1 MFKIY
6 VAEFGVLKKII
17 IICGPTGVGKTK
29 LSIQL
34 AKKLNG
40 EIVVA
45 DSQAIL
51 KGFDI
56 GTAKPTEVEQKQI
69 PHHLINV
76 AEYGEIFDA
85 AKFSKLAEEAINDI
99 FSRGKQP
106 IISGGTGL
114 YIKAILH
121 GLMDA
126 PKRDDEFRKKMQERI
141 ENEGLKTLY
150 HELKKIDPT
159 RAAEIHPNDAARIIR
174 GLELYHLT
182 KSTPSELAEHHQ
194 FQDEKYETLKIGLN
208 LPREELYKRIDQRVL
223 QMIEAGWVEE
233 VRDLIQKGYDLIQSR
248 TQTIGY
254 SILAGYLKGNFSFE
268 AAIEQIQKETRQLA
282 KRQLTWFRGD
292 KKIEWFHPTQLK
304 EILKKSTEFLQ
315 DELKNQ

>member
-1 MFKIY
+1 M
-6 VAEFGVLKKII
+6 KKII
-17 IICGPTGVGKTK
+17 IICGPTGVGKTEI
-29 LSIQL
+29 SIQL

-69 PHHLINV
+69 PHHLIDV
-76 AEYGEIFDA
+76 AEYGELFDA
-85 AKFSKLAEEAINDI
+85 AKFSMLADEAIDDI
-99 FSRGKQP
+99 FSRDKQP
-106 IISGGTGL
+106 IIAGGTGL

-126 PKRDDEFRKKMQERI
+126 PKRDDEFRKKLQERI
-141 ENEGLKTLY
+141 EQEGLETLY

-159 RAAEIHPNDAARIIR
+159 RAEEIHPNDAVRIIR

-182 KSTPSELAEHHQ
+182 NSTPSELAKHHQ
-194 FQDEKYETLKIGLN
+194 FQEEKYETLQIGLN

-233 VRDLIQKGYDLIQSR
+233 VRDLIQRGYDLTQSR

-254 SILAGYLKGNFSFE
+254 STLAGYLKGDFSFE

-282 KRQLTWFRGD
+282 KRQLTWFRRD
-292 KKIEWFHPTQLK
+292 QRIQWYSPQEV
-304 EILKKSTEFLQ
+304 ENILETCKHFLITSLPIHSQ
-315 DELKNQ
+315 Q